1 MAVLVKANLN
11 ETLATRIQQYVAVRD
26 RIKEMD
32 AAHEL
37 AKKPLVDALNE
48 LNGHLQVF
56 LDESGSDSVKTKWGT
71 CYKST
76 RYTASLA
83 DSQAFLDYVVK
94 FERFEL
100 LDRKAN
106 STAVRAFVEENGNLP
121 PGCNLSA
128 LSTVGVRRGK
138 GDKDDE

>member
-1 MAVLVKANLN
+1 MKTEKEVVNQ
-11 ETLATRIQQYVAVRD
+11 TLAKRIQQYVAIRD
-26 RIKEMD
+26 RLKEMD
-32 AAHEL
+32 KAHDE
-37 AKKPLVDALNE
+37 AKKPFTEALTE
-48 LNGHLQVF
+48 ISGHLQAF
-56 LDESGSDSVKTKWGT
+56 LNDSGSDSVKTKWGT
-71 CYKST
+71 CYKTT

-83 DSQAFLDYVVK
+83 DSQAFMDYVVSN
-94 FERFEL
+94 ERYEL

-106 STAVRAFVEENGNLP
+106 STAVRAFVEESGGLP

>member
-1 MAVLVKANLN
+1 MSDAKDLINP
-11 ETLATRIQQYVAVRD
+11 TLAKRIQQYVALRD
-26 RIKEMD
+26 HIKKLDE
-32 AAHEL
+32 AHEA
-37 AKKPLVDALNE
+37 AKKPFADALNE
-48 LNGHLQVF
+48 LNGHLQIF

-76 RYTASLA
+76 RYTASLLDA
-83 DSQAFLDYVVK
+83 QAFMNYVIQNEK
-94 FERFEL
+94 FEL

-106 STAVRAFVEENGNLP
+106 STAVRAFVEENGGLP

>member
-1 MAVLVKANLN
+1 MKPEKDIVNP
-11 ETLATRIQQYVAVRD
+11 TLAKRIEQYVAIRD
-26 RIKEMD
+26 RVKAMD
-32 AAHEL
+32 EAHEK
-37 AKKPLVDALNE
+37 AKKPLTDALAE
-48 LNGHLQVF
+48 LNGHLQKF

-71 CYKST
+71 CYKSI

-83 DSQAFLDYVVK
+83 DSQAFMDYVVDHK
-94 FERFEL
+94 RFEL